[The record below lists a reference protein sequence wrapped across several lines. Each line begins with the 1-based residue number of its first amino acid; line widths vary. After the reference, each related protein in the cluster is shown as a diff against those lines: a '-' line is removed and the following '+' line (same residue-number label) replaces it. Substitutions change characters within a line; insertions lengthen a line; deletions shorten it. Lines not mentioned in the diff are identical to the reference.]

1 LDKEKLK
8 RNRILVQRPKTTGRK
23 LADADEPCVHRNRG
37 HPSEKLKQH
46 EQTKKFGPPAPSSA
60 HEEKTEDWWRVNEE
74 EAVETNV
81 EE

>member
-1 LDKEKLK
+1 
-8 RNRILVQRPKTTGRK
+8 
-23 LADADEPCVHRNRG
+23 VHRNQG
-37 HPSEKLKQH
+37 HPSRKSKQH
-46 EQTKKFGPPAPSSA
+46 EQKKKFGPPAPSSA